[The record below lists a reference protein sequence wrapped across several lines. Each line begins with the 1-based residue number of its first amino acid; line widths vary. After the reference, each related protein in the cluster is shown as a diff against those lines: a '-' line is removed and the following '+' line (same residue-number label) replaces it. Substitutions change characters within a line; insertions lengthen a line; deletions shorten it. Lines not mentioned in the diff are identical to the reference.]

1 MEKNKKYKQM
11 IPALIIILIGIL
23 LLKAAL
29 KPHHI
34 YQPSNSIF
42 KKIAESLSKS
52 TSEKNDASTKNNL
65 SEEDNTSAKNN
76 SAINKNISSG
86 KNTNSSN
93 TSQTTQKNIQQKDAK
108 SDSEI
113 ILSTKEGKNKIIH
126 YGPSVDTIEFL
137 KDYNTIEELM
147 QDADNIV
154 LGTVKEKNSY
164 MDEEGTVVYTDY
176 SVELKKVYK
185 GKLKEKLKKKE
196 NIHIIDLGGRIKAS
210 KYFAKQD
217 DPKFKKAKEQT
228 KKNPD
233 TTYVQYN
240 FGSNWQPEI
249 SNQYL
254 WFLTTN
260 NSDEQTRMNTKNTLK
275 DGEKIILTDN
285 LENQTYT
292 PLNSWQGIYRLTAN
306 KKEQY
311 FQRYTIPDYEDNAA
325 QITLV
330 NMEKKLK

>member
-1 MEKNKKYKQM
+1 M
-11 IPALIIILIGIL
+11 
-23 LLKAAL
+23 
-29 KPHHI
+29 
-34 YQPSNSIF
+34 
-42 KKIAESLSKS
+42 
-52 TSEKNDASTKNNL
+52 
-65 SEEDNTSAKNN
+65 
-76 SAINKNISSG
+76 
-86 KNTNSSN
+86 
-93 TSQTTQKNIQQKDAK
+93 
-108 SDSEI
+108 
-113 ILSTKEGKNKIIH
+113 STKEGKNKIIH

-137 KDYNTIEELM
+137 KDYNTIEELI

-154 LGTVKEKNSY
+154 LGTVKEKNSH

-217 DPKFKKAKEQT
+217 DPKLKKAKEQT

-260 NSDEQTRMNTKNTLK
+260 NSDKQT
-275 DGEKIILTDN
+275 
-285 LENQTYT
+285 TYT
-292 PLNSWQGIYRLTAN
+292 PLNSWQGVYRLTAN

-311 FQRYTIPDYEDNAA
+311 FQRYTTPDYEDNAA

>member
-1 MEKNKKYKQM
+1 MERNKKYKQM

-29 KPHHI
+29 KPRHI

-42 KKIAESLSKS
+42 KKIAESVSKS
-52 TSEKNDASTKNNL
+52 ASEKNNL
-65 SEEDNTSAKNN
+65 SEEHNTSAKNN

-137 KDYNTIEELM
+137 KDYNTIEELI

-154 LGTVKEKNSY
+154 LGTVKEKNSH

-196 NIHIIDLGGRIKAS
+196 NIHITDLGGRIKAS

-217 DPKFKKAKEQT
+217 DPKLKKAKEQT

-260 NSDEQTRMNTKNTLK
+260 NSDNQT
-275 DGEKIILTDN
+275 
-285 LENQTYT
+285 TYT
-292 PLNSWQGIYRLTAN
+292 PLNSWQGVYRLTAN

-311 FQRYTIPDYEDNAA
+311 FQRYTTLDYEDNAA

>member
-42 KKIAESLSKS
+42 KKIAESVSKN
-52 TSEKNDASTKNNL
+52 TAKKEDISTKNNL

-93 TSQTTQKNIQQKDAK
+93 TSKTTQKNIQQKDAK

-137 KDYNTIEELM
+137 KDYNTIEELI

-164 MDEEGTVVYTDY
+164 VDEDGTAVYTDY

-185 GKLKEKLKKKE
+185 GKLKEKE
-196 NIHIIDLGGRIKAS
+196 NIHITDLGGRIKAS
-210 KYFAKQD
+210 EYFAKQA
-217 DPKFKKAKEQT
+217 DPKFKKAKEQA

-254 WFLTTN
+254 WFLTSD
-260 NSDEQTRMNTKNTLK
+260 NSDNQT
-275 DGEKIILTDN
+275 
-285 LENQTYT
+285 TYT
-292 PLNSWQGIYRLTAN
+292 PLNSWQGVYRLTAN

-311 FQRYTIPDYEDNAA
+311 FQRYTTPDYEDNAA
-325 QITLV
+325 RITLI

>member
-11 IPALIIILIGIL
+11 IPVLIIILIGIL
-23 LLKAAL
+23 LLKIAL
-29 KPHHI
+29 KPRHI

-42 KKIAESLSKS
+42 NKIAESVSKNTAEKENIS
-52 TSEKNDASTKNNL
+52 VTNNLSEKGNTSTKNN
-65 SEEDNTSAKNN
+65 SAM
-76 SAINKNISSG
+76 NKNISSG
-86 KNTNSSN
+86 SNTSNGN
-93 TSQTTQKNIQQKDAK
+93 TSQTTPKNMQQQNTE

-126 YGPSVDTIEFL
+126 YGPSVDTIELL
-137 KDYNTIEELM
+137 KDYNTIEELA
-147 QDADNIV
+147 QDADDIV

-164 MDEEGTVVYTDY
+164 MDEEGTAVYTDY

-185 GKLKEKLKKKE
+185 GKLKEKE
-196 NIHIIDLGGRIKAS
+196 NIHITDLGGRIKAS
-210 KYFAKQD
+210 EYFAKQD
-217 DPKFKKAKEQT
+217 DPKFRNAKEQT

-254 WFLTTN
+254 WFLTFD
-260 NSDEQTRMNTKNTLK
+260 NSDNQT
-275 DGEKIILTDN
+275 
-285 LENQTYT
+285 TYT
-292 PLNSWQGIYRLTAN
+292 PLNSWQGVYRLTAN
-306 KKEQY
+306 KKERY
-311 FQRYTIPDYEDNAA
+311 FQRYTTPDYEDNASR
-325 QITLV
+325 ITLV